1 MAAAAL
7 ALCSAA
13 QAAPNTIS
21 LEFEGVAGMNFD
33 GGQSF
38 TEGDFRFT
46 AFDPWG
52 NGFAGFGAGVGSCGA
67 TYICPSR
74 SSAYYGVVNDGA
86 LIMDRSDGGT
96 FSLAGFDLG
105 FIANAFDP
113 MLVGTIGKILVSGTN
128 AGGTTIAE
136 FALEGVNG
144 MTGAGAFGHFNF
156 DAAFSGMAFNQVSFA
171 ACLDD
176 GMGGCTAFA
185 NFGQGQFGIDSIHVI
200 PEPASL
206 ALVGLGLAAATG
218 IRRRRNA

>member
-1 MAAAAL
+1 
-7 ALCSAA
+7 
-13 QAAPNTIS
+13 
-21 LEFEGVAGMNFD
+21 
-33 GGQSF
+33 
-38 TEGDFRFT
+38 
-46 AFDPWG
+46 
-52 NGFAGFGAGVGSCGA
+52 
-67 TYICPSR
+67 
-74 SSAYYGVVNDGA
+74 
-86 LIMDRSDGGT
+86 MDRSDGGT

-136 FALEGVNG
+136 FALEGVTG
-144 MTGAGAFGHFNF
+144 RTGAGAFGHFNF
-156 DAAFSGMAFNQVSFA
+156 DAAFSGMAFNQVS
-171 ACLDD
+171 
-176 GMGGCTAFA
+176 FA